1 MKEKA
6 DLVIKNIGQLLTMD
20 PASGGPGDAAD
31 PLAGLGLILDA
42 AVAVQGEQILFAGK
56 ESDLSGPVELTAET
70 EVIDAGG
77 RVVLPGLV
85 DCHTHLVF
93 AGNRAHE
100 FSKRIS
106 GASYEEILAAG
117 GGINATVEATRKA
130 SEDSLAALGLQRLD
144 RFLSLGVT
152 TVEIK
157 SGYGLDTT
165 SELKML
171 MAVRQLDARHVV
183 DLVPTFLG
191 AHVVPLEYRSKRAK
205 YVDLVVE
212 EMIPAVAHEKL
223 ADFCDVFCE
232 QGAFSLDETRRILE
246 AGIEHGLAPK
256 LHSEQLS
263 RSGSID
269 LAVELGAASVDHLEN
284 ASEADARKLAGS
296 DTVAVLLPGATYFL
310 GRTDFAP
317 GRMLADAGCAV
328 AVSTDFNPGSCMS
341 ENLPLMLNMAC
352 LYNRLYPREAL
363 LGATRWA
370 AQAVGR
376 QDRAGTLTPG
386 KLADVLVLETH
397 DYRNFVY
404 HFGVNLTH
412 MVFKRGKQVKPG
424 G

>member
-6 DLVIKNIGQLLTMD
+6 DLVIRNIGQLLTMD
-20 PASGGPGDAAD
+20 PTSGGTGDDAD

-56 ESDLSGPVELTAET
+56 ESDLSAPVELTAKT

-100 FSKRIS
+100 FSRRIS

-130 SEDSLAALGLQRLD
+130 TEDSLAALGLQRLD

-152 TVEIK
+152 TVEVK
-157 SGYGLDTT
+157 SGYGLDTPN
-165 SELKML
+165 ELKML
-171 MAVRQLDARHVV
+171 MAVKQLDARHVI

-191 AHVVPLEYRSKRAK
+191 AHVVPPEFRSQRAA

-212 EMIPAVAHEKL
+212 EMIPAVAGEKL
-223 ADFCDVFCE
+223 AEFCDVFCE

-246 AGIEHGLAPK
+246 AGIEHGLRPK

-269 LAVELGAASVDHLEN
+269 LAVELKAASVDHLEN
-284 ASEADARKLAGS
+284 ATEADAQKLAGS

-310 GRTDFAP
+310 GKNDFAP

-386 KLADVLVLETH
+386 KLADVLVLDTH

-412 MVFKRGKQVKPG
+412 MVFKRGKRVKPG

>member
-6 DLVIKNIGQLLTMD
+6 DLIIKNIGQLLTMD
-20 PASGGPGDAAD
+20 PASGGTGDAAD
-31 PLAGLGLILDA
+31 PVAGLGLILDA
-42 AVAVQGEQILFAGK
+42 AIAVQGEQILFAGK
-56 ESDLSGPVELTAET
+56 EADLSGPVDLTAET
-70 EVIDAGG
+70 EVIDAAG
-77 RVVLPGLV
+77 RAVLPGLI

-93 AGNRAHE
+93 AGNRANE

-106 GASYEEILAAG
+106 GVSYEEILAAG
-117 GGINATVEATRKA
+117 GGINSTVEATRKA
-130 SEDSLAALGLQRLD
+130 PMDTLVALGLQRLD
-144 RFLSLGVT
+144 GFLSLGVT
-152 TVEIK
+152 TVEVK
-157 SGYGLDTT
+157 SGYGLQTET
-165 SELKML
+165 ELKML
-171 MAVRQLDARHVV
+171 RAVKELDRRHAV
-183 DLVPTFLG
+183 DLVPTLMG
-191 AHVVPLEYRSKRAK
+191 AHVVPLEYKSKRAA

-212 EMIPAVAHEKL
+212 EMIPEAAGEKL
-223 ADFCDVFCE
+223 AVFCDVFCE
-232 QGAFSLDETRRILE
+232 QGAFTLQETRKILE
-246 AGIEHGLAPK
+246 AGLEHGLLPK

-284 ASEADARKLAGS
+284 ATEADARKLAGS

-328 AVSTDFNPGSCMS
+328 AVSTDLNPGSCMS

-370 AQAVGR
+370 AQAVGL
-376 QDRAGTLTPG
+376 QDQAGTLTPG
-386 KLADVLVLETH
+386 KLADVLVLKTP

-404 HFGVNLTH
+404 HFGVDLTY
-412 MVFKRGKQVKPG
+412 MVFKRGKKVEL
-424 G
+424 

>member
-6 DLVIKNIGQLLTMD
+6 DLVIRNIGQLLTMN
-20 PASGGPGDAAD
+20 PASGSD

-56 ESDLSGPVELTAET
+56 ESDLSGPVELTPET
-70 EVIDAGG
+70 EEIDAGG

-130 SEDSLAALGLQRLD
+130 PEDTLVALGLQRLN

-152 TVEIK
+152 TLEVK
-157 SGYGLDTT
+157 SGYGLDKDT
-165 SELKML
+165 ELKML
-171 MAVRQLDARHVV
+171 RAVKELDRRHVV

-191 AHVVPLEYRSKRAK
+191 AHVVPLEYRNRRAA

-212 EMIPAVAHEKL
+212 EMIPAVAGEKL
-223 ADFCDVFCE
+223 AEFCDVFCE

-246 AGIEHGLAPK
+246 AGIEHGLRPK

-284 ASEADARKLAGS
+284 ATRADAQKLSGS

-310 GRTDFAP
+310 GKTDFAP

-352 LYNRLYPREAL
+352 LYCRLYPREAL

-386 KLADVLVLETH
+386 KLADVLVLDTH
-397 DYRNFVY
+397 DFRNFVY

>member
-6 DLVIKNIGQLLTMD
+6 DLVIKNIGQLLSMD
-20 PASGGPGDAAD
+20 PTSGGTGDAAD
-31 PLAGLGLILDA
+31 PVAGLGLILDA
-42 AVAVQGEQILFAGK
+42 AIAVQGEQILFAGK
-56 ESDLSGPVELTAET
+56 EQDLSGPVEVTAET

-77 RVVLPGLV
+77 RAVLPGLI

-106 GASYEEILAAG
+106 GSSYEEILAAG
-117 GGINATVEATRKA
+117 GGINSTVEATRKA
-130 SEDSLAALGLQRLD
+130 SEDTLVALGLRRLD

-157 SGYGLDTT
+157 SGYGLETRA
-165 SELKML
+165 ELKML
-171 MAVRQLDARHVV
+171 RAVKELNSKHAV
-183 DLVPTFLG
+183 DLVPTLLG
-191 AHVVPLEYRSKRAK
+191 AHVVPLEYRGKRAA

-212 EMIPAVAHEKL
+212 EMLPQAAAEDLAV
-223 ADFCDVFCE
+223 FCDVFCE
-232 QGAFSLDETRRILE
+232 QGAFTLAESRKILE
-246 AGIEHGLAPK
+246 AGLEKGLKPK

-263 RSGSID
+263 HSGSIE
-269 LAVELGAASVDHLEN
+269 LAVELGAASVDHLEH
-284 ASEADARKLAGS
+284 ASEADARRLAGS

-370 AQAVGR
+370 ARAVGL

-386 KLADVLVLETH
+386 KLADVLVLDTR

-412 MVFKRGKQVKPG
+412 MVFKRGKRVKPG